1 MMPSWK
7 ILLQLIALIA
17 IGGFVLTIL
26 SGFWHVLA
34 LLALALVLPR
44 FWPNRP
50 AGKSKRPRRPTIPPV
65 GISLNQRQRPGAP
78 MGVPGLRAF
87 NPKPKNERNNTT

>member
-26 SGFWHVLA
+26 SGWHLLA

-44 FWPNRP
+44 FWPNRRDE
-50 AGKSKRPRRPTIPPV
+50 KK
-65 GISLNQRQRPGAP
+65 
-78 MGVPGLRAF
+78 
-87 NPKPKNERNNTT
+87 

>member
-26 SGFWHVLA
+26 MSGFWHVLA

-50 AGKSKRPRRPTIPPV
+50 AGKK
-65 GISLNQRQRPGAP
+65 
-78 MGVPGLRAF
+78 
-87 NPKPKNERNNTT
+87 

>member
-1 MMPSWK
+1 MPSWK
-7 ILLQLIALIA
+7 LLLQIIVLFA

-44 FWPNRP
+44 FWRNRRDE
-50 AGKSKRPRRPTIPPV
+50 KK
-65 GISLNQRQRPGAP
+65 
-78 MGVPGLRAF
+78 
-87 NPKPKNERNNTT
+87 